1 MKPCH
6 VSLQRSKV
14 TNQGLKNK
22 CRIISLVNYLSRK
35 PCRVVDRGG
44 QGGHIK
50 YPSLTGL
57 AFYNETNL
65 MRLIEFFQA
74 MSNISHTMEVINL
87 GS

>member
-1 MKPCH
+1 MKLYH

-22 CRIISLVNYLSRK
+22 CRIVSLVNYLSRK
-35 PCRVVDRGG
+35 PCRVIDGGG

-50 YPSLTGL
+50 YPFLIGL
-57 AFYNETNL
+57 AFTNETNL
-65 MRLIEFFQA
+65 LRVIEFFQA
-74 MSNISHTMEVINL
+74 MLSISHTMEVINL